1 MSAPVSKFSSFN
13 VHDEF
18 VYKNVDGVAIKTAI
32 LVPKS
37 SKPGTKA
44 PVLVHMHGGGF
55 MTGNRLFEP
64 WFALWFMQ
72 WAESVGAVIVSP
84 DHRLLP
90 ESSSEDMA
98 EDIVDFWSWVHAD
111 LSAKVSRVTSGTTE
125 VDLEN
130 IAVGGESAGQY
141 SFRAQLSITNREIG
155 GFLSVLSALTCPN
168 AKIKAVVCQYGPLD
182 YEVPWFTQPNHQRS
196 IMGAPPAEPGKPEA
210 VIQDYLTRYVDVE
223 KIAVRT
229 ESRVEELWPLCVA
242 YAHAGKLAGALGRSD
257 KVMPMRLIEKA
268 ESLPPIW
275 FVHGS
280 GDTIVNPD
288 CTMNFVNKVK
298 KLLPQTP
305 MHVSMEPG
313 EHGFDGGVPLDEKW
327 VQDGLSFVSQYWP
340 LSS

>member
-1 MSAPVSKFSSFN
+1 
-13 VHDEF
+13 
-18 VYKNVDGVAIKTAI
+18 
-32 LVPKS
+32 
-37 SKPGTKA
+37 
-44 PVLVHMHGGGF
+44 
-55 MTGNRLFEP
+55 
-64 WFALWFMQ
+64 
-72 WAESVGAVIVSP
+72 
-84 DHRLLP
+84 
-90 ESSSEDMA
+90 MA
-98 EDIVDFWSWVHAD
+98 EDIVDFWGWVHAD